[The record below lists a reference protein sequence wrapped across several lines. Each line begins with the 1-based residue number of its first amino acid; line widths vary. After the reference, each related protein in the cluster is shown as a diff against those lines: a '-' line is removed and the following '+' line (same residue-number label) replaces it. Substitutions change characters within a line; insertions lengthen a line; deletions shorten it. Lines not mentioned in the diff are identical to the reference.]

1 MLRDKRQ
8 KAAREGREKSMNK
21 LKDSILSEATN
32 GGSWDISNA
41 SNDANNTTTSATTF
55 ASNDATRSSENY
67 IYGIGI
73 VTLLAIDVCVF
84 VTYNKAS
91 SQTMKK

>member
-32 GGSWDISNA
+32 GGS
-41 SNDANNTTTSATTF
+41 
-55 ASNDATRSSENY
+55 
-67 IYGIGI
+67 
-73 VTLLAIDVCVF
+73 
-84 VTYNKAS
+84 
-91 SQTMKK
+91 